1 MKEPIRYK
9 KQIIDEKLF
18 KDFFTECGDYNRGN
32 LNKEAS
38 PIWTKIYDDTSGYDV
53 FDLIKKQ
60 DISNLKSSYE
70 EYYINGLSDGATS
83 GIALEDDRKRE
94 DKTKRNLLRSKP
106 LAVHLK
112 MVEESQD
119 LNLTQFYDNL
129 YENIRIPKT
138 INIGQSWGWDIGKN
152 FVHFEVQD
160 YIYFLDIITK
170 ILESYNLNRTCF
182 IGDGSGLMSSI
193 LYENYD
199 IESSIHIDIAH
210 LLLRQYIN
218 NVESPTKVR
227 HIYAENFDE
236 DMKHKTQILINQDS
250 FPEMPLDSM
259 EKYMR
264 NMDNNNVPFVLSYN
278 IENGITF
285 NPHHIDYRKVILDLG
300 YESVWR
306 FDSAVRPPYVFEL
319 FYKGENDDSNG

>member
-9 KQIIDEKLF
+9 KQTIDKKLF
-18 KDFFTECGDYNRGN
+18 KDFFIECGDYKRDN

-38 PIWTKIYDDTSGYDV
+38 PIWTEIYDKTSGYDV

-83 GIALEDDRKRE
+83 GKALEDDKNRE
-94 DKTKRNLLRSKP
+94 EKTKRNLLRSKP

-112 MVEESQD
+112 MSEQKQD
-119 LNLTQFYDNL
+119 LNLTEFYDNL
-129 YENIRIPKT
+129 YEKITIPKT

-152 FVHFEVQD
+152 FIHFEIQD

-182 IGDGSGLMSSI
+182 IGDGSGVMSSL
-193 LYENYD
+193 LYQNYD

-218 NVESPTKVR
+218 NVESPTKIK

-236 DMKHKTQILINQDS
+236 DLKHNTQILINQDS
-250 FPEMPLDSM
+250 FPEMPLESL
-259 EKYMR
+259 EKYIK
-264 NMDNNNVPFVLSYN
+264 NMDDNNVPFVLSYN
-278 IENGITF
+278 IENGTVF
-285 NPHHIDYRKVILDLG
+285 NEHHIDYRKVILDSG

-306 FDSAVRPPYVFEL
+306 HNSTVRPPYVFEL
-319 FYKGENDDSNG
+319 FYKEKNH